1 MAKKAV
7 ELKVGIVVIAAV
19 VMLVVTIL
27 WIQGFQFSQHY
38 NTVKVICDDVGGLK
52 KGDMVSVSG
61 VTKGKVKDVM
71 LVDGKVE
78 TRIIIES
85 DATLYTDASFII
97 KNYGLMGERYV
108 FIDPGKSGTPMDFSQ
123 IQKGSTDAGTSEL
136 IGLFGETMRDVQKI
150 LSDIRKTIAS
160 ESNLNNITELAA
172 SLNNLSNRL
181 NEFFLDNKGA
191 IKATFTNIEQVSG
204 KLVNL
209 VDSNASRIDTTL
221 ANFAAASTSLK
232 NLTDSLDAITSSLKN
247 ILTGIEE
254 GEGTLGLLGTDETM
268 YQDIKRMVRQID
280 MIIEDIRRDP
290 GKYLNIEMKIF

>member
-7 ELKVGIVVIAAV
+7 ELKVGVVVIAAV
-19 VMLVVTIL
+19 IMLVVTIL

-38 NTVKVICDDVGGLK
+38 HTVKVVFDDVGGLK

-71 LVDGKVE
+71 LDNGKVE
-78 TRIIIES
+78 SRIIIES
-85 DATLYTDASFII
+85 DATLYNDASFII

-108 FIDPGKSGTPMDFSQ
+108 FIDPGTSGTELDYSQ
-123 IQKGSTDAGTSEL
+123 IQQGSTDAGTSEL
-136 IGLFGETMRDVQKI
+136 IGLFGETMRDVKKI
-150 LSDIRKTIAS
+150 MSDIRNTVAS
-160 ESNLNNITELAA
+160 ESNLNNMTELAA

-191 IKATFTNIEQVSG
+191 IKTTFTNIEQVSG

-209 VDSNASRIDTTL
+209 VDSNAARLDTTL
-221 ANFAAASTSLK
+221 TNFAAASTALK

-247 ILTGIEE
+247 ILTGIEQ

-268 YQDIKRMVRQID
+268 YQDVKRMVRQID